1 MRLVT
6 RLTTR
11 LTTAAALAFV
21 PAAFAQHNPTGS
33 YGNVLHP
40 GVPSPG
46 ALRAPAPVGPAAGGG
61 RIGGGGHPG
70 GRIAGGGLGN
80 GRMGGGRR
88 NFGGGAV
95 YIPYP
100 VYGGYGMGYGFDG
113 FYASDYPSVHNPAPG
128 TYDPIFGGY
137 NPGPGYAEPY
147 SAQPFSVQPAPA
159 PPTVIINQNFQTDS
173 VRPQLRDYS
182 NVQLPQPGAVAA
194 PPAAAAPSQPPGGLA
209 DDQPTIFLIAMQ
221 DHSIRPVIAYW
232 VQGDALH
239 YVSIEGVLDQVSL
252 AQVDRDFSRQ
262 LNAERNVPF
271 ALPAAR

>member
-1 MRLVT
+1 MRLT
-6 RLTTR
+6 SC
-11 LTTAAALAFV
+11 LTTAAALAFL
-21 PAAFAQHNPTGS
+21 PAAFAQHNASGS
-33 YGNVLHP
+33 YGNILHP

-46 ALRAPAPVGPAAGGG
+46 ALRAPAPVPPSAGGA
-61 RIGGGGHPG
+61 RIGGGGQRGDGRIPG
-70 GRIAGGGLGN
+70 GGIGN

-137 NPGPGYAEPY
+137 NPGPAYAEPY
-147 SAQPFSVQPAPA
+147 PAQPAPA
-159 PPTVIINQNFQTDS
+159 PPAVIINQNFQTDS
-173 VRPQLRDYS
+173 VRPQFRDYS
-182 NVQLPQPGAVAA
+182 NVPLPQPGA
-194 PPAAAAPSQPPGGLA
+194 AAAPATAQGALA

-232 VQGDALH
+232 VQGEMLH

-252 AQVDRDFSRQ
+252 ALVDRDFSKQ

-271 ALPAAR
+271 TLPAAR

>member
-1 MRLVT
+1 MRLT
-6 RLTTR
+6 RCLAT
-11 LTTAAALAFV
+11 LFTTAAALAFL
-21 PAAFAQHNPTGS
+21 PAVFAQHTPTGS

-46 ALRAPAPVGPAAGGG
+46 ALRAPALVPSAAGGV
-61 RIGGGGHPG
+61 RIGGGGQPG
-70 GRIAGGGLGN
+70 GARIVGGGIGN
-80 GRMGGGRR
+80 GRIGGGRR
-88 NFGGGAV
+88 NFGGAV

-113 FYASDYPSVHNPAPG
+113 FYASDYPGAGN
-128 TYDPIFGGY
+128 
-137 NPGPGYAEPY
+137 NQGPEYAEPY
-147 SAQPFSVQPAPA
+147 SAQPA

-182 NVQLPQPGAVAA
+182 NVPLPQPGAVGPSTTGA
-194 PPAAAAPSQPPGGLA
+194 PAATPTQGALA

-221 DHSIRPVIAYW
+221 DRSIRPVIAYW
-232 VQGDALH
+232 VQGDTLH
-239 YVSIEGVLDQVSL
+239 YVSLEGVLDHVSL
-252 AQVDRDFSRQ
+252 ALVDRDFSKQ

>member
-1 MRLVT
+1 MRIIL
-6 RLTTR
+6 
-11 LTTAAALAFV
+11 AAALAFA
-21 PAAFAQHNPTGS
+21 PATFAQHSPTGS
-33 YGNVLHP
+33 YGNILHP

-46 ALRAPAPVGPAAGGG
+46 ALRAPAPAPPAAGGG
-61 RIGGGGHPG
+61 ARSGDGRTG
-70 GRIAGGGLGN
+70 GRMGDGRMGE
-80 GRMGGGRR
+80 GRMGGGRTGDGR
-88 NFGGGAV
+88 MGGRRSNGGGAV
-95 YIPYP
+95 YIPYLI
-100 VYGGYGMGYGFDG
+100 YGNYGTGYGFDG

-147 SAQPFSVQPAPA
+147 PAQPAPE

-173 VRPQLRDYS
+173 VRPQFRDYS
-182 NVQLPQPGAVAA
+182 NMQLPQPGA
-194 PPAAAAPSQPPGGLA
+194 AAAPATTPGALA

-232 VQGDALH
+232 VQGDMLH

-252 AQVDRDFSRQ
+252 ALVDRDFSKQ